1 MQIGKRVWRK
11 ESGRIRRRICYDIAP
26 EKSVFRMSKYY
37 SVAIDGPSGAG
48 KSTIAK
54 AAAKALGFVY
64 LDTGAIDRTVAWH
77 ITMMGIGP
85 KDTDHVPMLLDDANI
100 KIDFR
105 EDGQHMILNGKDIT
119 GEIRTPEIS
128 ACASQVAALSCVRD
142 FLLDLQRDL
151 AGQHNIIMDGRDI
164 GTVVLPNASLKI
176 YLTASA
182 EKRAQRRYEEYLE
195 KGQKATYEEVL
206 EDQKKRDY
214 DDSHRKIAPLK
225 KAADA
230 ILVDTSELSLQ
241 ESIDAVIGLM
251 QEKLGL

>member
-1 MQIGKRVWRK
+1 MKQYR
-11 ESGRIRRRICYDIAP
+11 
-26 EKSVFRMSKYY
+26 

-64 LDTGAIDRTVAWH
+64 LDTGAIYRTVAWH
-77 ITMMGIGP
+77 ITMLGIGP

-100 KIDFR
+100 VIEFQ
-105 EDGQHMILNGKDIT
+105 DGQQHMILNGKDIT

-128 ACASQVAALSCVRD
+128 ACASQLAQQPAVRD
-142 FLLDLQRDL
+142 FLLDLQRNL
-151 AGQHNIIMDGRDI
+151 AKEHDIIMDGRDI

-176 YLTASA
+176 FLTATP

-195 KGQKATYEEVL
+195 KGQPAEYAQVL

-214 DDSHRKIAPLK
+214 EDSHRKIAPLK
-225 KAADA
+225 QAKDA
-230 ILVDTSELSLQ
+230 VVVDTTELSLQ
-241 ESIDAVIGLM
+241 ESVDTV
-251 QEKLGL
+251 LGLIRERLGL

>member
-1 MQIGKRVWRK
+1 M
-11 ESGRIRRRICYDIAP
+11 
-26 EKSVFRMSKYY
+26 EKFY

-64 LDTGAIDRTVAWH
+64 LDTGAIYRTVAWH

-128 ACASQVAALSCVRD
+128 ACASKVAALSCVRD

-151 AGQHNIIMDGRDI
+151 AKQHNIIMDGRDI
-164 GTVVLPNASLKI
+164 GTVVLPNATVKI
-176 YLTASA
+176 FLTASA
-182 EKRAQRRYEEYLE
+182 EARAERRRKELEE
-195 KGQKATYEEVL
+195 KGQPADFATVL
-206 EDQKKRDY
+206 ADIRQRDY
-214 DDSHRKIAPLK
+214 QDTHRAIAPLK
-225 KAADA
+225 QADDA
-230 ILVDTSELSLQ
+230 ILVDTSDIGFDESFELLKRT
-241 ESIDAVIGLM
+241 ILAHI
-251 QEKLGL
+251 

>member
-1 MQIGKRVWRK
+1 MKQYR
-11 ESGRIRRRICYDIAP
+11 
-26 EKSVFRMSKYY
+26 

-64 LDTGAIDRTVAWH
+64 LDTGAIYRTVAWH
-77 ITMMGIGP
+77 ITMLGIGP

-100 KIDFR
+100 VIEFQ
-105 EDGQHMILNGKDIT
+105 DGQQHMILNGRDIT

-128 ACASQVAALSCVRD
+128 ACASQLAQQPAVRD
-142 FLLDLQRDL
+142 FLLDLQRNL
-151 AGQHNIIMDGRDI
+151 AKEHDIIMDGRDI

-176 YLTASA
+176 FLTATP

-195 KGQKATYEEVL
+195 KGQPAEYAQVL

-214 DDSHRKIAPLK
+214 EDSHRKIAPLK
-225 KAADA
+225 QAKDA
-230 ILVDTSELSLQ
+230 VVVDTTELSLQ
-241 ESIDAVIGLM
+241 ESVDTV
-251 QEKLGL
+251 LGLIRERLGL